1 MNPCPCT
8 GTWSLR
14 ECVLVTQL
22 FLTLCDPMDCS
33 PPGSSIHGI
42 PHDKNTGVGCHF
54 LLQGIFPT
62 QGLNPGLL
70 HCRQT
75 LYRLSHREDLLTT
88 GQTGK
93 SHESPFFIYM
103 SYSLWPY
110 YVSWYHLFIFRMSF
124 LFEKFLCN
132 WFYKWEPNSRQ
143 HTGSIVENI
152 ICNKTKDTKQRP
164 TPFFLRGLIAAQL
177 LSNYM
182 KQDQGSVSDSGH
194 QCHPSATFSLD
205 LRADTQWTLAPSLH
219 WRVWEFPYN
228 WNQEGLY
235 WNTSVPPC
243 PSTGVW
249 RDISNLYHFL
259 FTSSFHSWWPSF
271 HILFWCRQT
280 LFYTKPF
287 RVERQIHSHEA
298 AEKQSWLWLHSCWR
312 GWTWRVSAN
321 QELGPRWSCRPG
333 WQDGNRYET
342 PHGPVWSGPDNT
354 VVSWACHCPLK
365 TWRMSKLTVLRK
377 CVPWYRWKPLKLL

>member
-1 MNPCPCT
+1 MN
-8 GTWSLR
+8 
-14 ECVLVTQL
+14 
-22 FLTLCDPMDCS
+22 LC
-33 PPGSSIHGI
+33 
-42 PHDKNTGVGCHF
+42 
-54 LLQGIFPT
+54 LLQWKS
-62 QGLNPGLL
+62 
-70 HCRQT
+70 RA
-75 LYRLSHREDLLTT
+75 LTT
-88 GQTGK
+88 GLPGK

-132 WFYKWEPNSRQ
+132 WLYKWEPNSRQ

-243 PSTGVW
+243 PNTGVW

-365 TWRMSKLTVLRK
+365 TWRISSCILSWDLLWFLLLWIYGFHHLWKFFSYYSNIFLPLFANLNYVLVILLEVGTFFSDVFSRFLILYHFCC
-377 CVPWYRWKPLKLL
+377 CVFFLSF